1 MLKNNADPSNLGVKL
16 RLFYSYLLLM
26 SGILVNSLTL
36 ANSAVPLEF
45 TDPGPSGKI
54 FANGRETTLVPKIQD
69 HLEKFLANKGNQI
82 AAVVLVEVKTGKIL
96 AMAQGKR
103 PKDWGSE
110 VNTALYNSFPAAS
123 LFKTVSAA
131 AAIELTN
138 INPDHEIGLAGGCAH
153 VMPDGAWL
161 RNAPI
166 GRNGGLSLRKAYG
179 LSCNG
184 YFAKL
189 AVSELGLGTLQD
201 FAHRLGFDRSV
212 PADFEIPISPLNAP
226 DPQSSSA
233 NTVGAFAAGFG
244 LVGLTPVL
252 SAWQMLAIAN
262 DGSPVPLRLFV
273 DSKPSMPPI
282 PRVMSE
288 DASKILRDVMSQSV
302 IRGTATGAFHP
313 RKFAAIRPLVGG
325 KTGTL
330 NGKSPEGLTTWFSGL
345 MPIRNPEVVVAA
357 VTVAGSRWVIK
368 GPQIASEALWIYN
381 EVKNGRSGTL
391 AQDQHARR
399 HRRKS

>member
-1 MLKNNADPSNLGVKL
+1 M
-16 RLFYSYLLLM
+16 RHYSTFLPFICGLLLK
-26 SGILVNSLTL
+26 SIAFG
-36 ANSAVPLEF
+36 NSAVPLEF
-45 TDPGPSGKI
+45 ADAGPSGKI
-54 FANGRETTLVPKIQD
+54 KVDGRDTTLVPKIQN
-69 HLEKFLANKGNQI
+69 HLEKFLASKGNQI
-82 AAVVLVEVKTGKIL
+82 AAVVLVEVKSGKIL
-96 AMAQGKR
+96 AMAQGKS
-103 PKDWGSE
+103 PKAWGSE

-138 INPDHEIGLAGGCAH
+138 INPDHEIGLAGGCSH

-161 RNAPI
+161 KNAPI

-179 LSCNG
+179 FSCNG

-189 AVSELGLGTLQD
+189 AVSELGLGALRD

-252 SAWQMLAIAN
+252 SAWQMLMIAN
-262 DGSPVPLRLFV
+262 DGSPVPLRLFE

-288 DASKILRDVMSQSV
+288 DSSRILRDVMSQSV
-302 IRGTATGAFHP
+302 LRGTATGAFHP

-345 MPIRNPEVVVAA
+345 MPIKSPEVAVAA

-381 EVKNGRSGTL
+381 EVKNGRTGTL
-391 AQDQHARR
+391 AQDERARR